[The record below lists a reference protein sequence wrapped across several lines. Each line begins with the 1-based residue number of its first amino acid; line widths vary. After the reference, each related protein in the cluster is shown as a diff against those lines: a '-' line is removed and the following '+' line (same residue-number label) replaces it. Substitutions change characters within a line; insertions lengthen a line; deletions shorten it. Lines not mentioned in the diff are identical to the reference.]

1 MIRYNKEIMLS
12 QQEESQIL
20 QGIDTVM
27 FNLKHLPLDD
37 VAWFMVKYNP
47 KLAEEL
53 ATRIE
58 QNIFEKN
65 EGKSHE

>member
-1 MIRYNKEIMLS
+1 MLS
-12 QQEESQIL
+12 KHEETQIL

-27 FNLKHLPLDD
+27 SNLRQLPLDD
-37 VAWFMVKYNP
+37 VAWFLVKYNP
-47 KLAEEL
+47 NLAEEL

-65 EGKSHE
+65 EGKLHE

>member
-1 MIRYNKEIMLS
+1 MLAKH
-12 QQEESQIL
+12 EETQIL

-27 FNLKHLPLDD
+27 SNLRQLPLDD
-37 VAWFMVKYNP
+37 VAWFLVKYNP
-47 KLAEEL
+47 NLAEEL

-65 EGKSHE
+65 EGSKHGN

>member
-1 MIRYNKEIMLS
+1 
-12 QQEESQIL
+12 
-20 QGIDTVM
+20 
-27 FNLKHLPLDD
+27 LKHLPLDD

-65 EGKSHE
+65 EGNTHE

>member
-1 MIRYNKEIMLS
+1 MLS

-27 FNLKHLPLDD
+27 FNLKKLPLDD
-37 VAWFMVKYNP
+37 VAWFLVKYNP
-47 KLAEEL
+47 KIAEEL
-53 ATRIE
+53 VARIE

-65 EGKSHE
+65 EGNTHE

>member
-1 MIRYNKEIMLS
+1 
-12 QQEESQIL
+12 L

>member
-1 MIRYNKEIMLS
+1 MLS

-27 FNLKHLPLDD
+27 YNLRQLPLDD
-37 VAWFMVKYNP
+37 VAWFLVKYNP

-53 ATRIE
+53 ADRLE

-65 EGKSHE
+65 EGNTHE

>member
-1 MIRYNKEIMLS
+1 MTRYNEEIMLS
-12 QQEESQIL
+12 QQEETQIL

-37 VAWFMVKYNP
+37 VAWFLVKYNP

-53 ATRIE
+53 VARIE

-65 EGKSHE
+65 EGNTHE

>member
-1 MIRYNKEIMLS
+1 MILYNKEIMLS
-12 QQEESQIL
+12 KHEETQIL

-27 FNLKHLPLDD
+27 SNLRQLPLDD
-37 VAWFMVKYNP
+37 VAWFLVKYNP
-47 KLAEEL
+47 NLAEEL

-65 EGKSHE
+65 EGKLHE

>member
-1 MIRYNKEIMLS
+1 MLN
-12 QQEESQIL
+12 QHEETQIL

-27 FNLKHLPLDD
+27 YNLKKLPLDD
-37 VAWFMVKYNP
+37 VAWFLVKYNP
-47 KLAEEL
+47 NLAEEL
-53 ATRIE
+53 VARIE